1 MKNNNT
7 DSKKLRDALEKEFF
21 KETDTVYNY
30 NDIKEFAKKTLGEKN
45 FSEGKLSGVITKMV
59 KNDIICR
66 VEPSKYKRI
75 KTDKSIRE
83 ILNESLDNAINE
95 IEKELSKIEVIK
107 LDNENFNNF
116 NKGREILINLKS
128 MKIS

>member
-30 NDIKEFAKKTLGEKN
+30 NDIKEFAKKTLGVKN

-59 KNDIICR
+59 KNDIIYR

-75 KTDKSIRE
+75 KKDKSIKE

-95 IEKELSKIEVIK
+95 IEKELSKTEVIK

>member
-1 MKNNNT
+1 MKNNNKKK
-7 DSKKLRDALEKEFF
+7 KKLRDALEKEFF

>member
-1 MKNNNT
+1 MKNNNK
-7 DSKKLRDALEKEFF
+7 DSKNLRYALEKEFF